1 MTDETKPQ
9 TTREIMDKL
18 YAMTPE
24 EVNRFLGEHFQ
35 RIISKPL
42 PDDAVSTSGKPTVSS
57 PAGRMM
63 PTH

>member
-1 MTDETKPQ
+1 MTDEVKLPQ

-42 PDDAVSTSGKPTVSS
+42 PDDAVSTPVNREGGNGKP
-57 PAGRMM
+57 A
-63 PTH
+63 